1 MSTEAP
7 KGPNIREL
15 ESLRIAR
22 AANPKKPS
30 RIFPAAITL
39 AILAIVGAAGYVVYQ
54 KTLGRPPEVQ
64 TAIVGVKEAG
74 QAGTV
79 LTGSGYIVTEHK
91 YIVIGTK
98 ILGQIVQEPIEE
110 GQRVKAGD
118 LLARID
124 DRDYQAQLKQAYA
137 DRDLAK
143 ANVVLKAARAARL
156 RTLYAQ
162 GVESK
167 DSLDDAENQLSVAE
181 ADLKKSDGEIEFAKF
196 NVSQTV
202 ITSPINGVVLQKYRE
217 LGDTI
222 NYGGEIQ
229 AGGGATDIAQ
239 LADLSDL
246 RCEVDINES
255 DIAKVKM
262 GTPATVILDAY
273 PDDPFPA
280 QGGED
285 LSRGRPAERHGEGRG
300 QSPAAGPQSYQAG
313 NEREGHVPIDHDA
326 GRIGGADGAGAEEGD
341 RHRRQREFG
350 VGGARRHGASGAD
363 CRGARVSGRG
373 RGQAGAQRWR
383 DGDRGAG
390 GDDQGRA
397 GSHGG
402 RVVVEG
408 RVNHLIKCGTR
419 RGFRASLGRG
429 DPCTR

>member
-30 RIFPAAITL
+30 RIIPAAITL

-280 QGGED
+280 RVVKIYPEADRQKGTVKVEVRVLQPDLKVIKPEMSAKVTFQSITTQAASAAPMVLVPKKAIVTDGSANSVWVVRGATAHQVPIVVGREFQEGVEVKQGLSGGEMVIV
-285 LSRGRPAERHGEGRG
+285 A
-300 QSPAAGPQSYQAG
+300 PAATIK
-313 NEREGHVPIDHDA
+313 EGQEVTA
-326 GRIGGADGAGAEEGD
+326 
-341 RHRRQREFG
+341 
-350 VGGARRHGASGAD
+350 VAS
-363 CRGARVSGRG
+363 
-373 RGQAGAQRWR
+373 
-383 DGDRGAG
+383 
-390 GDDQGRA
+390 
-397 GSHGG
+397 
-402 RVVVEG
+402 
-408 RVNHLIKCGTR
+408 
-419 RGFRASLGRG
+419 
-429 DPCTR
+429 

>member
-1 MSTEAP
+1 VTLSTEAP

-30 RIFPAAITL
+30 RIIPAVITL
-39 AILAIVGAAGYVVYQ
+39 AVLAIVGVAGYVVYQ

-64 TAIVGVKEAG
+64 TAIVSVKQAG

-79 LTGSGYIVTEHK
+79 LTGSGYIVTQHK

-98 ILGQIVQEPIEE
+98 ILGQIVAEPIEE
-110 GQRVKAGD
+110 GQRVKVGD

-124 DRDYQAQLKQAYA
+124 DRDYQAQLRQAYA
-137 DRDLAK
+137 DRDLSR
-143 ANVVLKAARAARL
+143 ANVVLKKARAERL
-156 RTLYAQ
+156 RALFKE
-162 GVESK
+162 GVQSK

-181 ADLKKSDGEIEFAKF
+181 AELNKAVGAIDFAKF

-222 NYGGEIQ
+222 TAFGQSPG
-229 AGGGATDIAQ
+229 GGGATDIVQ
-239 LADLSDL
+239 VADLSDL

-280 QGGED
+280 TVVKIYPEADRQKGTVKVEVKVLQPDLKVIKPEMSAKVTFQSITTQTAAAPMVLVPKKAIVTEGSSNSVWVVRGDSAHLVPIIVGREFQEGVEVKQGLSGGEMVIVV
-285 LSRGRPAERHGEGRG
+285 
-300 QSPAAGPQSYQAG
+300 PAATIK
-313 NEREGHVPIDHDA
+313 EGQEVTP
-326 GRIGGADGAGAEEGD
+326 
-341 RHRRQREFG
+341 
-350 VGGARRHGASGAD
+350 VAS
-363 CRGARVSGRG
+363 
-373 RGQAGAQRWR
+373 
-383 DGDRGAG
+383 
-390 GDDQGRA
+390 
-397 GSHGG
+397 
-402 RVVVEG
+402 
-408 RVNHLIKCGTR
+408 
-419 RGFRASLGRG
+419 
-429 DPCTR
+429 

>member
-22 AANPKKPS
+22 AAQPKRPS
-30 RIFPAAITL
+30 RLIPVAITL
-39 AILAIVGAAGYVVYQ
+39 AILAVVGIAGYVVYQ

-64 TAIVGVKEAG
+64 TAIVSVKQAG

-79 LTGSGYIVTEHK
+79 LTGSGYIITRHK

-98 ILGQIVQEPIEE
+98 ILGQIVAEPIEE
-110 GQRVKAGD
+110 GQRVKVGD

-124 DRDYQAQLKQAYA
+124 DRDYQAQLRQAYA
-137 DRDLAK
+137 DRDLSV
-143 ANVVLKAARAARL
+143 ANVKLKKARAERL
-156 RTLYAQ
+156 RELYRQ
-162 GVESK
+162 GVQSK

-181 ADLKKSDGEIEFAKF
+181 ADLSKSNAAIDFAKF

-202 ITSPINGVVLQKYRE
+202 IESPINGVVLQKYRE

-262 GTPATVILDAY
+262 GTPATVIPDAY
-273 PDDPFPA
+273 PDNPFPA
-280 QGGED
+280 QVVKIYPEADRQKGTVKVEVKVLQPDLKIIKPEMSAKVTFQSIVTQTAAAPMVLVPKKAIVTDGSANSVWVVRGDTAHQVPITVGREFQDGVEVKQGLSGGETVIVV
-285 LSRGRPAERHGEGRG
+285 
-300 QSPAAGPQSYQAG
+300 PAATLKDGQ
-313 NEREGHVPIDHDA
+313 NVTPI
-326 GRIGGADGAGAEEGD
+326 
-341 RHRRQREFG
+341 
-350 VGGARRHGASGAD
+350 AS
-363 CRGARVSGRG
+363 
-373 RGQAGAQRWR
+373 
-383 DGDRGAG
+383 
-390 GDDQGRA
+390 
-397 GSHGG
+397 
-402 RVVVEG
+402 
-408 RVNHLIKCGTR
+408 
-419 RGFRASLGRG
+419 
-429 DPCTR
+429 

>member
-30 RIFPAAITL
+30 RIIPAAITL
-39 AILAIVGAAGYVVYQ
+39 VILAVVGAAGYVVYQ

-64 TAIVGVKEAG
+64 TAIVSVKQAG

-79 LTGSGYIVTEHK
+79 LTGSGYVITKHK

-98 ILGQIVQEPIEE
+98 ILGQIVAEPIEE
-110 GQRVKAGD
+110 GQRVKVGD

-124 DRDYQAQLKQAYA
+124 DRDYQAQLRQAYA
-137 DRDLAK
+137 DRDLAA
-143 ANVVLKAARAARL
+143 ANIVLKRVRAERL
-156 RTLYAQ
+156 RELYHQ

-181 ADLKKSDGEIEFAKF
+181 AEYNKAVGAIDFAKF
-196 NVSQTV
+196 AVSQTV

-222 NYGGEIQ
+222 NFGGEIQ

-255 DIAKVKM
+255 DIAKVTM

-280 QGGED
+280 TVVKIYPEADRQKGTVKVEVRVLQPDLKVIKPEMSAKVTFQSITTTAAAAPMVLVPKKAIVTEGNANSVWVVRGDSIHQTPITVGREFQDGIEVKNGLSGGEMVIVV
-285 LSRGRPAERHGEGRG
+285 PAPTLKEG
-300 QSPAAGPQSYQAG
+300 QEVTP
-313 NEREGHVPIDHDA
+313 V
-326 GRIGGADGAGAEEGD
+326 
-341 RHRRQREFG
+341 
-350 VGGARRHGASGAD
+350 AS
-363 CRGARVSGRG
+363 
-373 RGQAGAQRWR
+373 
-383 DGDRGAG
+383 
-390 GDDQGRA
+390 
-397 GSHGG
+397 
-402 RVVVEG
+402 
-408 RVNHLIKCGTR
+408 
-419 RGFRASLGRG
+419 
-429 DPCTR
+429 

>member
-1 MSTEAP
+1 VTLSTEAP

-30 RIFPAAITL
+30 RIIPTAITL

-64 TAIVGVKEAG
+64 TAIVSVKQAG

-143 ANVVLKAARAARL
+143 ANVVLKAARAERL
-156 RTLYAQ
+156 RSLYKE

-167 DSLDDAENQLSVAE
+167 DSLDDAENQLAVAE
-181 ADLKKSDGEIEFAKF
+181 ADLKKSDGEIEFARF

-280 QGGED
+280 KVVKIYPEADRQKGTVKVEVRVLQPDLKVIKPEMSAKVTFQSITTQTASAPMVLVPKKAIVTDGSANSVWLVRGDSAHLVPITVGREFQEGVEVKQGLSGGEMVIVVP
-285 LSRGRPAERHGEGRG
+285 PATIKEG
-300 QSPAAGPQSYQAG
+300 QEVTA
-313 NEREGHVPIDHDA
+313 V
-326 GRIGGADGAGAEEGD
+326 
-341 RHRRQREFG
+341 
-350 VGGARRHGASGAD
+350 AS
-363 CRGARVSGRG
+363 
-373 RGQAGAQRWR
+373 
-383 DGDRGAG
+383 
-390 GDDQGRA
+390 
-397 GSHGG
+397 
-402 RVVVEG
+402 
-408 RVNHLIKCGTR
+408 
-419 RGFRASLGRG
+419 
-429 DPCTR
+429 